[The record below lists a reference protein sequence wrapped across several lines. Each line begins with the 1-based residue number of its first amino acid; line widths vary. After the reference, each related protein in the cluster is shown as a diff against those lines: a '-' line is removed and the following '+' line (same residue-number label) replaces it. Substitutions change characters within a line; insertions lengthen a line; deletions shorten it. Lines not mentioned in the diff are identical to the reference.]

1 MTWWMNAS
9 SVILILGACSACS
22 VSIIYAVCVNMR
34 LSRCK
39 RIQCCCLDCD
49 RTVETAEEMAMEF
62 KHDERRQSN
71 AGQSN
76 VTTTAPP
83 EGVDV

>member
-1 MTWWMNAS
+1 MLM
-9 SVILILGACSACS
+9 LILL
-22 VSIIYAVCVNMR
+22 

-62 KHDERRQSN
+62 QHDERRQSN
-71 AGQSN
+71 AQSN
-76 VTTTAPP
+76 VTTTG
-83 EGVDV
+83 EGVEV

>member
-1 MTWWMNAS
+1 MTWWLNAS
-9 SVILILGACSACS
+9 SIILIMGACSACS
-22 VSIIYAVCVNMR
+22 VSIIYAICVNMR

-39 RIQCCCLDCD
+39 TISCCCFNCD

-62 KHDERRQSN
+62 KHDEDRLKGERKNSIKE
-71 AGQSN
+71 
-76 VTTTAPP
+76 P